1 METPGYRQAALGS
14 VTRAVHAGLLLTVL
28 MALVLLAGR
37 VSAQPEVC
45 VNDALDQKLC
55 LASPAE
61 RVVSLSP
68 GATELLFS
76 AGAGDRVV
84 AVSAWSD
91 YPPQA
96 EAFPQVGDSNRLDLE
111 TIVALSPDLV
121 VAWIDGNSRAQ
132 LEKLSAIGINVFW
145 LAPRRF
151 EEIAQAVEQ
160 LALLTGQPEVGRQRA
175 ANFREGLSELQT
187 EYAAAPPIRVFFQI
201 WDQPLMTV
209 NREELISKAITLC
222 GGVNVF
228 ADLPRLVPRISA
240 EAVVVANPEA
250 IVTSGEDSSDLSG
263 LARWQQ
269 FPELAAV
276 KSNNLFIEPPSLLAR
291 PTFRMLDG
299 TRHLCETLER
309 ARATL

>member
-1 METPGYRQAALGS
+1 MAALM
-14 VTRAVHAGLLLTVL
+14 
-28 MALVLLAGR
+28 MALMLLAGR
-37 VSAQPEVC
+37 VSAQSEVC
-45 VNDALDQKLC
+45 VNDALDQQLC

-91 YPPQA
+91 YPPEA
-96 EAFPQVGDSNRLDLE
+96 EALPQVGDSNRLDLE
-111 TIVALSPDLV
+111 AIVALQPDLV

-151 EEIAQAVEQ
+151 DDIAQAVEQ
-160 LALLTGQPEVGRQRA
+160 LARLTGQPELGQQQA
-175 ANFREGLSELQT
+175 AEFRRGLSELQS
-187 EYAAAPPIRVFFQI
+187 EFVDARPIRVFFQI

-228 ADLPRLVPRISA
+228 ADLPRLVPRVSA
-240 EAVVVANPEA
+240 EAVVMANPDA
-250 IVTSGEDSSDLSG
+250 ILTSGQDSSDLSG

-269 FPELAAV
+269 FPELTAV
-276 KSNNLFIEPPSLLAR
+276 KNDNLFIEPPSLLAR

-299 TRHLCETLER
+299 TRHLCRTLER
-309 ARATL
+309 ARASL

>member
-1 METPGYRQAALGS
+1 METPEYRQIALGRATREMLAAAL
-14 VTRAVHAGLLLTVL
+14 L
-28 MALVLLAGR
+28 MTLMLLAGR
-37 VSAQPEVC
+37 VWSQSEAC
-45 VNDALDQKLC
+45 VDDALDHQLC

-91 YPPQA
+91 YPP
-96 EAFPQVGDSNRLDLE
+96 EAATLPQVGDSNRLDLE
-111 TIVALSPDLV
+111 AIVALQPDLV

-151 EEIAQAVEQ
+151 EDIAQAVEQ
-160 LALLTGQPEVGRQRA
+160 LAQLTGQPELGRQRA
-175 ANFREGLSELQT
+175 ANFRKGLWELQA
-187 EYAAAPPIRVFFQI
+187 EYADARPIRVFFQI

-209 NREELISKAITLC
+209 NHEELISKAITLC

-240 EAVVVANPEA
+240 EAVVTANPDA
-250 IVTSGEDSSDLSG
+250 IVTSGQDSSDLSG

-276 KSNNLFIEPPSLLAR
+276 KRENLFVEPPSLLAR
-291 PTFRMLDG
+291 PTFRILDG
-299 TRHLCETLER
+299 TRHLCQTLER

>member
-1 METPGYRQAALGS
+1 MKL
-14 VTRAVHAGLLLTVL
+14 VTRPVNGFMNRYRILTLSALWLIAFGL
-28 MALVLLAGR
+28 AA
-37 VSAQPEVC
+37 EDVC
-45 VNDALDQKLC
+45 VDDTLSQTLC
-55 LASPAE
+55 LSAPAE

-91 YPPQA
+91 FPP
-96 EAFPQVGDSNRLDLE
+96 EAATLSQVGDSNRLDLE
-111 TIVALSPDLV
+111 AIVSLQPDLV
-121 VAWIDGNSRAQ
+121 VAWVDGNSRAQ

-151 EEIAQAVEQ
+151 EDIAQAVEQ

-175 ANFREGLSELQT
+175 AEFRRGLSELRG
-187 EYAAAPPIRVFFQI
+187 EFADARPIRVFFQI

-209 NREELISKAITLC
+209 NRKELISEAITLC

-228 ADLPRLVPRISA
+228 ADLPRLVPRVSA
-240 EAVVVANPEA
+240 EAVVTANPDA
-250 IVTSGEDSSDLSG
+250 IVTSGQDSSDLSG

-269 FPELAAV
+269 FPEMTAV
-276 KSNNLFIEPPSLLAR
+276 KTRNLFIEPPSLLAR
-291 PTFRMLDG
+291 PTFRMLEG
-299 TRHLCETLER
+299 TRHLCQTLER
-309 ARATL
+309 ARAAL

>member
-1 METPGYRQAALGS
+1 MDRPGNLRTARVFGKKI
-14 VTRAVHAGLLLTVL
+14 VLTVV
-28 MALVLLAGR
+28 ALVLLATR
-37 VSAQPEVC
+37 VWAGAELC
-45 VNDALDQKLC
+45 AHDALERQQC
-55 LASPAE
+55 LASPAQ
-61 RVVSLSP
+61 RIVSLSP

-76 AGAGDRVV
+76 AGAGDRIV

-91 YPPQA
+91 YPP
-96 EAFPQVGDSNRLDLE
+96 EAVTLPQVGDSNRLDLE
-111 TIVALSPDLV
+111 AIVALQPDLV
-121 VAWIDGNSRAQ
+121 VAWIDGNSRVQ
-132 LEKLSAIGINVFW
+132 LQKLSAIGINVFW

-151 EEIAQAVEQ
+151 EDIGLAVEQ
-160 LALLTGQPEVGRQRA
+160 LALLTGQSELGRQRA
-175 ANFREGLSELQT
+175 ADFRQGLSELQA
-187 EYAAAPPIRVFFQI
+187 EYADARPIRVFFQI

-228 ADLPRLVPRISA
+228 ADLPRLVPRVSA
-240 EAVVVANPEA
+240 EAVVTANPDV
-250 IVTSGEDSSDLSG
+250 IVTSGQDSSDLSG

-276 KSNNLFIEPPSLLAR
+276 KNENLFVEPPSLLAR

>member
-1 METPGYRQAALGS
+1 METPEYRQTALAS
-14 VTRAVHAGLLLTVL
+14 VIKAVLTV
-28 MALVLLAGR
+28 MALMLLAGR
-37 VSAQPEVC
+37 IWAQSEAC
-45 VNDALDQKLC
+45 VHDALDQQLC

-61 RVVSLSP
+61 RIVSLSP

-91 YPPQA
+91 YPPRA
-96 EAFPQVGDSNRLDLE
+96 EALPQVGDSNRLDLE

-132 LEKLSAIGINVFW
+132 LEKLSTIGINVFW

-151 EEIAQAVEQ
+151 DDIAEAVEQ
-160 LALLTGQPEVGRQRA
+160 LALLTGQPEMGRQQA
-175 ANFREGLSELQT
+175 AEFRQGLSELQA
-187 EYAAAPPIRVFFQI
+187 EYADTRPIRVFFQI

-240 EAVVVANPEA
+240 EAVVAANPDV

-269 FPELAAV
+269 FPELTAV
-276 KSNNLFIEPPSLLAR
+276 KNENLFIEPPSLLAR

-299 TRHLCETLER
+299 TRHLCQTLER

>member
-1 METPGYRQAALGS
+1 METPEYRQIALGRGTRAMLAAAL
-14 VTRAVHAGLLLTVL
+14 L
-28 MALVLLAGR
+28 MTLMLLAGR
-37 VSAQPEVC
+37 VWSQPEAC
-45 VNDALDQKLC
+45 VDDAQDRQLC

-91 YPPQA
+91 YPP
-96 EAFPQVGDSNRLDLE
+96 EAATLPQVGDSNRLDLE
-111 TIVALSPDLV
+111 AIVALQPDLV

-151 EEIAQAVEQ
+151 EDIAQAVEQ
-160 LALLTGQPEVGRQRA
+160 LAQLTGQLELGRQRA
-175 ANFREGLSELQT
+175 ANFRKGLSELQA
-187 EYAAAPPIRVFFQI
+187 EYADARPIRVFFQV

-209 NREELISKAITLC
+209 NHEELISKAITLC

-228 ADLPRLVPRISA
+228 ADLPRLVPRVSA
-240 EAVVVANPEA
+240 EAVVMANPDA
-250 IVTSGEDSSDLSG
+250 IVTSGQDSSDLSG

-276 KSNNLFIEPPSLLAR
+276 KSENLFVEPPSLLAR

-299 TRHLCETLER
+299 TRHLCQTLER

>member
-1 METPGYRQAALGS
+1 METPEYRQTALGS
-14 VTRAVHAGLLLTVL
+14 ATRVMLAATMLIAL
-28 MALVLLAGR
+28 MLMAGR
-37 VSAQPEVC
+37 VSAQSEAC
-45 VNDALDQKLC
+45 VKDALDQQLC
-55 LASPAE
+55 LASQAE
-61 RVVSLSP
+61 WVVSLSP

-76 AGAGDRVV
+76 AGAGDRLV

-91 YPPQA
+91 YPPEA
-96 EAFPQVGDSNRLDLE
+96 EALPQVGDSNRLDLE
-111 TIVALSPDLV
+111 AIVALQPDLV

-132 LEKLSAIGINVFW
+132 LEKLRAIGINVFW

-151 EEIAQAVEQ
+151 EDIAQAVEQ
-160 LALLTGQPEVGRQRA
+160 LARLTGQPELGRQRA
-175 ANFREGLSELQT
+175 ANFRKELSELQAK
-187 EYAAAPPIRVFFQI
+187 YVDARPIRVFFQI

-228 ADLPRLVPRISA
+228 ADLPRLVPRVSA
-240 EAVVVANPEA
+240 EAVVTANPDA
-250 IVTSGEDSSDLSG
+250 IVTSGQDSSDLSG

-276 KSNNLFIEPPSLLAR
+276 KNENMFIEPPSLLAR

-299 TRHLCETLER
+299 TRHLCQTLER
-309 ARATL
+309 ARASL